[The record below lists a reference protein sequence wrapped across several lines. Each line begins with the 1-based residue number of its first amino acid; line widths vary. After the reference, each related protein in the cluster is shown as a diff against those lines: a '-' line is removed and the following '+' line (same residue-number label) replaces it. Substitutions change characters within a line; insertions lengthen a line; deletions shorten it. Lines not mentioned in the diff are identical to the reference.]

1 MALKHKII
9 YNTAVQFV
17 GRFLTSF
24 IGFLTT
30 IILARYLGAADYGVY
45 AKIFTLASFFYL
57 FVDFGL
63 NAVYIRRFQ
72 NNLKSL
78 SQVFVLRAFL
88 SLVSVVIILLF
99 FGLSGASVFSSQEK
113 LWAIILLPTIL
124 LFGFYT
130 TFNIIFQLKLRYD
143 LSVLSSIIGGLA
155 GLLLLIG
162 FLSYGIVMALIALV
176 VGYLVTILC
185 AYFFSRRL
193 SAISFSFPLKFPFK
207 LKTGLLKDA
216 LPLGTMLFLNT
227 MYSRIDVFVISAYV
241 NNQAVGVY
249 QLAYKFFE
257 FPLSFALFFS
267 NSVFPHYIKTY
278 RQDVAYFWQ
287 IFKKSTFYLLL
298 SSVVFVIGG
307 YLLAGYLNLI
317 KPEYVASSAPLRILV
332 LSYPVF
338 FATSALSWLIFVLKK
353 EKYLIL
359 VYGVSFVVNI
369 LANIL
374 LVPKYSFIA
383 SSWITV
389 IGEMLVLAMLIGVL
403 SLKKQPAKK

>member
-1 MALKHKII
+1 MTLKHKII

-17 GRFLTSF
+17 GRFFTSF
-24 IGFLTT
+24 IGFITT
-30 IILARYLGAADYGVY
+30 IILARYLGAANYGVY

-72 NNLKSL
+72 NDLKSL

-88 SLVSVVIILLF
+88 SLVSVVVILLF
-99 FGLSGASVFSSQEK
+99 FWFFGSSVFSNQEK

-124 LFGFYT
+124 LFSFYT

-143 LSVLSSIIGGLA
+143 LSVISSIIGGLV
-155 GLLLLIG
+155 GLLLLVR
-162 FLSYGIVMALIALV
+162 FLHYGILIALIALV
-176 VGYLVTILC
+176 VGYLITVLC
-185 AYFFSRRL
+185 AYFFSRRISASDL
-193 SAISFSFPLKFPFK
+193 SFTLKLPFK
-207 LKTGLLKDA
+207 LETGLLKQA

-227 MYSRIDVFVISAYV
+227 IYSRIDVFVISAYV

-257 FPLSFALFFS
+257 FPLAFALFFS
-267 NSVFPHYIKTY
+267 NSIFPHYVKTY
-278 RQDVAYFWQ
+278 QQNVVHFWQ

-298 SSVVFVIGG
+298 SSIVFMVAG

-317 KPEYVASSAPLRILV
+317 KPEYASSAAPLRILV

-353 EKYLIL
+353 EKSLIL
-359 VYGVSFVVNI
+359 VYGVSFIINI
-369 LANIL
+369 TANIL
-374 LVPKYSFIA
+374 LVPRYSFIA

-389 IGEMLVLAMLIGVL
+389 IGEVLVLLALVIVL
-403 SLKKQPAKK
+403 LPKKTPR